1 MGLQITKRKKVK
13 DSVSKRKKKTPY
25 HSVFLNTEI
34 LLISSLRIDKYNL
47 DRHFYF

>member
-1 MGLQITKRKKVK
+1 MGLQITKRKRVK
-13 DSVSKRKKKTPY
+13 DSVSNVKKTPY